1 MKENY
6 LDTIKN
12 NGNFNIVGMYFLE
25 HNLLKNKYVDEEELL
40 SYLSSIIEASTIKNC
55 IDDNNNEY
63 NNYIKLKNRQIMWL
77 ATKSRFRAKKSSS
90 FL

>member
-12 NGNFNIVGMYFLE
+12 NDNFNIVGMYFLE
-25 HNLLKNKYVDEEELL
+25 HNLLKNKYIDDEELL
-40 SYLSSIIEASTIKNC
+40 SYLSSIIEAATIKNC
-55 IDDNNNEY
+55 IDDDNNEY
-63 NNYIKLKNRQIMWL
+63 NTYIKLKNRQIMWL
-77 ATKSRFRAKKSSS
+77 ATKSRFRAKKSS